1 MPLNS
6 LQVFN
11 DWTYGS
17 MSEAIAQQVELFNAA
32 VNNAIVLRVGNNTGD
47 YSDEASWKRLA
58 GLVINRDAYATGAV
72 GALTLEQLLETSVKV
87 GQATPPVSIPASMM
101 LWIQQDPEAA
111 GRAYGEQL
119 AESLMQKQLNDI
131 LSVGVTAIGN
141 VAGVTRDISLDV
153 TPGTVATS
161 TLGELN
167 TTASLFGDASQKLV
181 AWIMHSKSLFDLYG
195 TALANAENL
204 FTFGNVKV
212 IQDGFGRPLVITD
225 APALIDTSTTNND
238 NYHTL
243 GLVSEGLIVES
254 NDDFY
259 QSTQEVNGDVNIL
272 RTVQS
277 EWSNNYAIQGWSWD
291 KASGGK
297 SPTDAELATAANWDK
312 YASSNKNLAGVLL
325 ISN

>member
-1 MPLNS
+1 M
-6 LQVFN
+6 
-11 DWTYGS
+11 
-17 MSEAIAQQVELFNAA
+17 
-32 VNNAIVLRVGNNTGD
+32 
-47 YSDEASWKRLA
+47 
-58 GLVINRDAYATGAV
+58 
-72 GALTLEQLLETSVKV
+72 
-87 GQATPPVSIPASMM
+87 
-101 LWIQQDPEAA
+101 
-111 GRAYGEQL
+111 
-119 AESLMQKQLNDI
+119 
-131 LSVGVTAIGN
+131 
-141 VAGVTRDISLDV
+141 
-153 TPGTVATS
+153 
-161 TLGELN
+161 
-167 TTASLFGDASQKLV
+167 
-181 AWIMHSKSLFDLYG
+181 YG